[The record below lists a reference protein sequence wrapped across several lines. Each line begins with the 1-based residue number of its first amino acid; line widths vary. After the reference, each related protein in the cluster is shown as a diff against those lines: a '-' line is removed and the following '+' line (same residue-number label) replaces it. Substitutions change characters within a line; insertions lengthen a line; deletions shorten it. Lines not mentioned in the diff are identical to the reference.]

1 MQTMLMR
8 EKTKMACISPEQ
20 QRQKDAAK
28 RESEEKTFNVNA
40 AGEKTSLK
48 EYDDFSN
55 QINNE

>member
-1 MQTMLMR
+1 MQ